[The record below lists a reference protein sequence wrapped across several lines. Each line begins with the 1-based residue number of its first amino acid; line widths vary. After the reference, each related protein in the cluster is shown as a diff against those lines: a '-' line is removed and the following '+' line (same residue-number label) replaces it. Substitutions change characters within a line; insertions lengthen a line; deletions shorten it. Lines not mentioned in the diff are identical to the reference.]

1 MFKKI
6 GIFCLAVLMLFC
18 FMTSCQ
24 ATETEDGYT
33 YRLNKD
39 KKSYTLTDV
48 EECGTEVT
56 IDKFHGLPITA
67 IGKKVFF
74 GTKFEKIRTVVI
86 GDSVVEIGEGA
97 FYYCP
102 NLSSVKFG
110 NSVQII
116 GDSAFYDCDALSSVT
131 LPDSVL
137 RIEANAFGVCDDNL
151 KTVHLGKNV
160 TYIGEFAF
168 DYCSALVSINLP
180 QSVKT
185 IDNGAF
191 AYCKGL
197 TYVFFEGTPAD
208 FEKINVGEG
217 NNALLNHLYYYSYT
231 QPTSIGNYWH
241 YDAEGKPVAW

>member
-6 GIFCLAVLMLFC
+6 GVISLALLMLFC

-24 ATETEDGYT
+24 TVEKEDGYT

-39 KKSYTLTDV
+39 KESYTLTDV
-48 EECGTEVT
+48 EKCGTEVT

-67 IGKKVFF
+67 IGEDA
-74 GTKFEKIRTVVI
+74 FENRDHIKSVVI
-86 GDSVVEIGEGA
+86 GDSVVEIGKDA
-97 FYYCP
+97 FHYSP
-102 NLSSVKFG
+102 KLSRVKFG

-116 GDSAFYDCDALSSVT
+116 GVSAFQDCDALSSVT

-137 RIEANAFGVCDDNL
+137 RIEDNAFAICDDNL

-180 QSVKT
+180 QSVQT

-191 AYCKGL
+191 ANCKGL

-208 FEKINVGEG
+208 FEKIKIGEG
-217 NNALLNHLYYYSYT
+217 NKALLEHLYYYSHT
-231 QPTSIGNYWH
+231 KPTAEGNYWH
-241 YDAEGKPVAW
+241 YDTEGKPIAW